1 MQFLI
6 QCLSHTSPILRTQ
19 PAQETEYLTEQNRK
33 FYWTGLYIPNIQMY
47 KQAQRE
53 GVTGAGRDSWHS
65 VPGSSN
71 FTFSPLS
78 MLKEWATRLPALT
91 PGPTLFN

>member
-53 GVTGAGRDSWHS
+53 GVTPLWKLESLLRGISSSSSLSSHPA
-65 VPGSSN
+65 VPGSE
-71 FTFSPLS
+71 PL
-78 MLKEWATRLPALT
+78 LV
-91 PGPTLFN
+91 